1 MSTTPKPKLPGAIR
15 RKAVDLSQFN
25 PVRETL
31 LGEDQSLPLIM
42 QPSAEHVDLTEWAAG
57 NRDYIH
63 KKLLVHGG
71 ILFRGFGLKS
81 PADFERV
88 VGAICNELYAEYGD
102 LPREGVAGKIYTSTP
117 YPSDKAILY
126 HNESSHMERWP
137 ARISFFCVKA
147 AEQGGKT
154 PIADCR
160 KVYRLLDPEI
170 VRTFAHKGVMY
181 VRNFAEGFDVSW
193 RNFFHT
199 DDKSVVE
206 RACKA
211 ASMTCEW
218 TDNDGLRVRHV
229 SRAVIRHPQTGEMS
243 FFNQIQLHHVYCLEP
258 AVRQSLFSLFKQ
270 EDLPRQVYYGD
281 GSPIPDAVM
290 EHVGEAYEKVAVRF
304 AWQEGDLVTLDNM
317 LTAHARDPYVGAR
330 KIVVAMGDML
340 ESSAVEGTAALS
352 Q

>member
-1 MSTTPKPKLPGAIR
+1 
-15 RKAVDLSQFN
+15 
-25 PVRETL
+25 
-31 LGEDQSLPLIM
+31 
-42 QPSAEHVDLTEWAAG
+42 
-57 NRDYIH
+57 
-63 KKLLVHGG
+63 
-71 ILFRGFGLKS
+71 
-81 PADFERV
+81 
-88 VGAICNELYAEYGD
+88 
-102 LPREGVAGKIYTSTP
+102 
-117 YPSDKAILY
+117 
-126 HNESSHMERWP
+126 
-137 ARISFFCVKA
+137 
-147 AEQGGKT
+147 
-154 PIADCR
+154 
-160 KVYRLLDPEI
+160 
-170 VRTFAHKGVMY
+170 MY

-206 RACKA
+206 RACKE

-243 FFNQIQLHHVYCLEP
+243 FFNQIQLHHVYCLEA